1 MPIIR
6 VFVVSLLLTVLV
18 TACVTR
24 QDNQRAKVLCPAC
37 GTEFDAF
44 FEKRF

>member
-1 MPIIR
+1 MWIIR
-6 VFVVSLLLTVLV
+6 LFVVSLLLSVLM

-24 QDNQRAKVLCPAC
+24 QDNRRGKVLCPAC
-37 GTEFDAF
+37 GTEFDAL